1 MEVTGKNRLSRFIT
15 FALILLLLT
24 NFIACRHHDRRIRER
39 NSQRT
44 ERKYDNSSGRNGY
57 KEIRIS
63 RSTHLN
69 DLLKVRNEI
78 KKNRKNND
86 TAFWFGKASQ
96 LAIIY
101 DSLGN
106 HMDEFNQKELNK
118 IGDYTGEIV
127 GYYVN
132 YASRMIINSPDY
144 QRLMMFIEM
153 GERME
158 KSFLRTIE

>member
-1 MEVTGKNRLSRFIT
+1 MEIMKMKQSTKFIAFAFAVLIMINLS
-15 FALILLLLT
+15 
-24 NFIACRHHDRRIRER
+24 ACRHHDRRVRER

-44 ERKYDNSSGRNGY
+44 EREFENSLEKNGN
-57 KEIRIS
+57 KELRITK
-63 RSTHLN
+63 STHLN

-86 TAFWFGKASQ
+86 TAFWFGKANQ

-132 YASRMIINSPDY
+132 YATRMVFNSPDY
-144 QRLMMFIEM
+144 QRLMMFVEM

-158 KSFLRTIE
+158 KSFARTIE